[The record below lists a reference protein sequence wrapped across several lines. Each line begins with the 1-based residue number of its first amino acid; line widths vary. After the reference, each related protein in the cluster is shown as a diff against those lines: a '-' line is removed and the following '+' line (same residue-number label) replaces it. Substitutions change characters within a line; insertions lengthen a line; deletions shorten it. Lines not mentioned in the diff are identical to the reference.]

1 MSKTASIAANAG
13 MDFET
18 TAAFLTNMIE
28 TTQEA
33 PKQKVNCLF
42 SLVKF

>member
-18 TAAFLTNMIE
+18 TSAFITQMIE

-33 PKQKVNCLF
+33 PENIKYGVLAA
-42 SLVKF
+42 